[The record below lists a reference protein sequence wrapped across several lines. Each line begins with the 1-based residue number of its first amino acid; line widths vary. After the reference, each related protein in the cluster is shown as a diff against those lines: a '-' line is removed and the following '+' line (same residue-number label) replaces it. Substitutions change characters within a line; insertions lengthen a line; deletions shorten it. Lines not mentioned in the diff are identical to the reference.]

1 MLTSAELSS
10 PPTAADNVCSTE
22 RSSSS
27 RLHCYVLYPT
37 AQTESTEDTA
47 GEHSSSSSDRRVAIT
62 RFEIDKIEGEQ
73 QQGMLCA
80 A

>member
-10 PPTAADNVCSTE
+10 PPTAADSVCSAE

-47 GEHSSSSSDRRVAIT
+47 SEHSSSSDRRVAIT

-73 QQGMLCA
+73 Q
-80 A
+80 